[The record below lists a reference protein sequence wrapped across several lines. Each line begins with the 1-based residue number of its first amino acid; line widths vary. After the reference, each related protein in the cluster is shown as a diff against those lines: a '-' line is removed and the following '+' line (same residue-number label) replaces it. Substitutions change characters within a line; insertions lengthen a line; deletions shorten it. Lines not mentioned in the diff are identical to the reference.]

1 MVKKIV
7 WSAKAQND
15 RKEILQYWVNT
26 NKSATYS
33 QKLSILFNDATNLIL
48 KFPKIGKFTNYN
60 NTRVKI
66 VRDYWM
72 VYREYDTQIAII
84 AIWDSRQNPL
94 KLEKI
99 VE

>member
-26 NKSATYS
+26 NKSAIYS
-33 QKLSILFNDATNLIL
+33 QKLSILFIDATNLIL

-72 VYREYDTQIAII
+72 VYKEYDTN
-84 AIWDSRQNPL
+84 SHNRNMG
-94 KLEKI
+94 
-99 VE
+99 